1 MCCHKPINGRLC
13 IKTELLLDVSCT
25 FQMVDFPLNYFLARI
40 FSLPCQAEEVSWS
53 VGGGKDWE
61 KEAAGGGKTETD
73 DGWVQ

>member
-1 MCCHKPINGRLC
+1 MYQDRIATRRIMYISDGR
-13 IKTELLLDVSCT
+13 
-25 FQMVDFPLNYFLARI
+25 FPLNYFLARI